1 MGIFGR
7 KKEKTPGGTSQEGDK
22 REISLNLSDLDFI
35 GIVNLPQEIKDR
47 IKDAENMLKGK
58 ALKVCGVTPGSDEF
72 KQVVR
77 LQTLVSSDPETAE
90 LISQAKQKYSCVY
103 GLKVNM
109 NFTRKEIEE
118 IIESSKSICGPWAD
132 EVRRKLSSAI

>member
-7 KKEKTPGGTSQEGDK
+7 KKEKTPGSTSEGSDK
-22 REISLNLSDLDFI
+22 RELSLNLSDLNFI

-47 IKDAENMLKGK
+47 VKNAENMLKSN
-58 ALKVCGVTPGSDEF
+58 ALKVCGVAPGSDEF
-72 KQVVR
+72 KEIVK

-90 LISQAKQKYSCVY
+90 LISQAKRKYSCVY

-109 NFTRKEIEE
+109 SFTRREIEE
-118 IIESSKSICGPWAD
+118 IIESSKSVCGSWAN
-132 EVRRKLSSAI
+132 EVRRKLSDAI